1 MLVYITAA
9 LFVKREREKLQLSS
23 ENVSVYTLGKGKAG
37 NKQRNPVFI
46 TGIHAMEI

>member
-1 MLVYITAA
+1 M
-9 LFVKREREKLQLSS
+9 SS

-46 TGIHAMEI
+46 TGIHAMEIRFPYFREWLSM